1 MFALLL
7 FSGRDCIKIKCSF
20 LKFLIL
26 FTNVTISATS
36 FLFWKVFSD
45 KFNFFNRDDCSG
57 CLFLLEWV
65 LVVCVIQG
73 IGLFHQSGRVFGI
86 ELFIVFSYNFLMSLR
101 SVGLFTLFTLL
112 SRILLTCIFFPF
124 FSWTSRLK
132 RLINFI
138 DLSLF
143 FLMLSCFQFMICSVL
158 FDYFTLLYVRFAFLF
173 TFLWWKLRWL
183 IW

>member
-36 FLFWKVFSD
+36 ILFWKVFSD
-45 KFNFFNRDDCSG
+45 KFNSISLIKMTVQVVYFSLSEFWQFVLFKELVYFFK
-57 CLFLLEWV
+57 
-65 LVVCVIQG
+65 VVE
-73 IGLFHQSGRVFGI
+73 FFGI
-86 ELFIVFSYNFLMSLR
+86 ELFIVFLYNFLTSLR
-101 SVGLFTLFTLL
+101 SVGVFTLFTLL
-112 SRILLTCIFFPF
+112 SCTLLTCIFFPF
-124 FSWTSRLK
+124 FSWTPRLK

-158 FDYFTLLYVRFAFLF
+158 CNYFTLL
-173 TFLWWKLRWL
+173 
-183 IW
+183 